1 MGLGLIPESLFET
14 NNMGGG
20 MMNSKKK
27 RVLAFLTALIL
38 LLAGAGAGFAG
49 SERVLKLAFIAPSPV
64 WGPIADFY
72 SKEVAA
78 REPNL
83 QVKWFGDGQL
93 GPLPQNFAEVKMG
106 KLDMMLCDSGVLGL
120 PKGGAHFNIVFAP
133 YAFNSQAHMRK
144 FFGSDLFK
152 SMLAETEKEA
162 GLKYVGWVSD
172 RSPRLITTSNRKVV
186 KPEDMKGLKLR
197 VPLVKPISVVMEA
210 WGATPIPLSAAE
222 MYMAMKQGVVDGQDN
237 GFDAIYGA
245 KYYEVQKYVTPID
258 YVRSGLLV
266 LISQSTWNKLN
277 DKEQKALLEAVDP
290 TDKWASKR
298 NDEVVAASI
307 KGVQEKGMIILQ
319 PDLEAFKRTAAV
331 AVKEKL
337 DGKIWPAGLYD
348 KIRAMD

>member
-1 MGLGLIPESLFET
+1 
-14 NNMGGG
+14 
-20 MMNSKKK
+20 MNFRKKH
-27 RVLAFLTALIL
+27 VLAVLTALIL

-162 GLKYVGWVSD
+162 GFKYVGWVSD

-245 KYYEVQKYVTPID
+245 KYYEVQKYVTPIN